1 VRSCVKIE
9 SSMPDSAPGEMIEFA
24 SRKAHTCSSAR
35 LTRASAS
42 CICFSMYLRASM
54 MRAFLIWRL

>member
-1 VRSCVKIE
+1 
-9 SSMPDSAPGEMIEFA
+9 MPDSPPGVMMEFA

-42 CICFSMYLRASM
+42 IICFSMYFRASVI
-54 MRAFLIWRL
+54 RALRS